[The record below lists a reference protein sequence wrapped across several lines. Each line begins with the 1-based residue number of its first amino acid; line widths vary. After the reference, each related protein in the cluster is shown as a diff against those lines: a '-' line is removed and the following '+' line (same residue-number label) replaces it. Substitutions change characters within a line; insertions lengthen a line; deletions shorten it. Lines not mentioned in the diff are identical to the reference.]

1 MINFIPFRYKQQVH
15 FLKIQFFV
23 PFLIFPLQL
32 ISLSSF
38 SLALLFLLILLLF
51 SKFKKYE
58 ISCDEII
65 IIKTFSE
72 AANNSFA
79 FLNPKNALFP
89 SFFSCFFF
97 FFSISANTFSG
108 NKGLTAISLLPAL
121 KRKSEQRKCLKSYIR
136 YWLFKQ
142 AV

>member
-1 MINFIPFRYKQQVH
+1 MINLIPFRYKQQVH

-136 YWLFKQ
+136 Y
-142 AV
+142 

>member
-1 MINFIPFRYKQQVH
+1 MINLIPFRYKQQVH